1 MIKLML
7 NWKMLT
13 AILITI
19 TLMAFTKPTGN
30 KLCETTENFSP
41 NETAIPTLAD
51 DWVESTLAN
60 MSQDEKI
67 AQLMMVA
74 AYSTKG
80 KAHVKEV
87 KNLVERYQL
96 GGLIFFKGEPTKQV
110 EQTNLYQ
117 SVADVPLLI
126 AIDGEWGLSM
136 RLDSTVVYPRQ
147 LMLGA
152 VQNNQLIYEM
162 GAQVAKQCKR
172 MGIHVNF
179 APVVDVNNNS
189 NNPVI
194 NDRSFGED
202 KYNVAAKG
210 ISYMRGMQD
219 NGIMACAKH
228 FPGHGD
234 TDVDSHYDLP
244 IINHDINRL
253 RSIEFF
259 PFQELIRNGLQ
270 STMIAHLNIPA
281 LDATP
286 NQPSTLSKPIVTDL
300 LRTKMGFDGLVF
312 TDALNMKGV
321 TKYYAPGE
329 TEVKA
334 FMAGNDVLLFPTDV
348 AKAIVAMRSAIST
361 GKISEER
368 LNQSVRRVLKAKA
381 KLGLKKFTSLKTEN
395 LVADLNLISYDLLNR
410 KLAEEAITV
419 AENNKSIIPFK
430 NLDKLKIASINIGD
444 KANNIFQ
451 KTLRYYAP
459 IDNYH
464 LSKNSSTSDQ
474 QNLLNALKN
483 YNLVILSIHNMSRY
497 AHKNFG
503 LTASTISAVQQ
514 ISKQIETVL
523 VVNGSPYSLSKF
535 ENQNTVLCTYADN
548 ALNQQTAAMMLFGA
562 VGAKGALPV
571 TASPQFYFGKSI
583 KTEGGLRLKYTIP
596 EEVGLN
602 RFDLLKIDDIAEE
615 AIRTKA
621 TPGCVVLMAKDGKVV
636 FYKSYGHHTYK
647 KDELVHPADIYD
659 LASLTKVCATNL
671 SLMRL
676 EEDNVIN
683 TNNGIGNYLS
693 KVKNSNKASLKI
705 KDILIHESGLLSW
718 IPFYLNTLNE
728 DGKLTDDYSSNR
740 SGEFSIK
747 VADDMYMNRN
757 YITEMWDTI
766 KSSELLN
773 KGKYRYSDLG
783 YYMFKEM
790 VEEKT
795 NMPFEQFTSRQF
807 YQPLGLSTMGFNP
820 NSRFKKE
827 YIVPTEEDDYFRNQL
842 LHGYVHDMGAA
853 MLGGV
858 SGHAG
863 LFSNANDVAIMF
875 QMFLNKGVY
884 GGQRYF
890 QPYTIEKFTALQK
903 DDNRRGLGFDKPNL
917 EDLENSPCAEDATVD
932 VYGHTG
938 FTGTC
943 AWADPVHNT
952 VYVFLSNRVHPDMDN
967 KKLYK
972 NDIRTR
978 IHQVLYDAL
987 ENSGMKLP

>member
-1 MIKLML
+1 MKMML
-7 NWKMLT
+7 NWKLCT
-13 AILITI
+13 TLITAVV
-19 TLMAFTKPTGN
+19 LMAFTKPAGAVLLNNTELN
-30 KLCETTENFSP
+30 NNTLVEATTN
-41 NETAIPTLAD
+41 IDD
-51 DWVESTLAN
+51 DWVATTLAS

-74 AYSTKG
+74 AYSNKG
-80 KAHVKEV
+80 AAHVKEI

-96 GGLIFFKGEPTKQV
+96 GGLIFFKGDPTKQV

-117 SVADVPLLI
+117 SVAKTPLLI
-126 AIDGEWGLSM
+126 SIDGEWGLNM
-136 RLDSTVVYPRQ
+136 RLDSTVAYPRQ

-162 GAQVAKQCKR
+162 GKQVAKQCKR

-179 APVVDVNNNS
+179 APVVDVNNNP

-210 ISYMRGMQD
+210 ISYMRGMQE
-219 NGIMACAKH
+219 NGVMACAKH

-234 TDVDSHYDLP
+234 TDVDSHKDLP

-253 RSIEFF
+253 RDIEFF

-300 LRTKMGFDGLVF
+300 LRNEMGFDGLIF

-348 AKAIVAMRSAIST
+348 AKAIVAMRSAIT
-361 GKISEER
+361 YGHITEER
-368 LNQSVRRVLKAKA
+368 LNQSVRKILKAKA
-381 KLGLKKFTSLKTEN
+381 NLGIKKFTPLKTEN
-395 LVADLNLISYDLLNR
+395 LVADLNLIGYDLLNR
-410 KLAEEAITV
+410 KLAEEAITM
-419 AENNKSIIPFK
+419 AENNKNIIPFK

-444 KANNIFQ
+444 RANNIFQ

-459 IDNYH
+459 IDNYY
-464 LSKNSSTSDQ
+464 LSKNSTTADQ

-483 YNLVILSIHNMSRY
+483 YNMVILSIHEMSRY

-503 LTASTISAVQQ
+503 LTAATISAVQQ
-514 ISKQIETVL
+514 ISQQVETVL

-548 ALNQQTAAMMLFGA
+548 VLNQQTAAMMLFGA

-571 TASPQFYFGKSI
+571 TASPQYYFGKSI

-596 EEVGLN
+596 EEVGLS

-615 AIRTKA
+615 AISTKA

-647 KDELVHPADIYD
+647 KEEPVHPADIYD

-683 TNNGIGNYLS
+683 VNNGIGNYLS
-693 KVKNSNKASLKI
+693 KVKNTNKASLKI
-705 KDILIHESGLLSW
+705 KDIMLHEAGLVSW
-718 IPFYLNTLNE
+718 IPFYLNTIDE
-728 DGKLTDDYSSNR
+728 DGKLMGQYSKTR
-740 SGEFSIK
+740 KGEFSIK
-747 VADDMYMNRN
+747 VADEMYMNRN
-757 YITEMWDTI
+757 YITEMWDTL
-766 KSSELLN
+766 KTSELLN
-773 KGKYRYSDLG
+773 EGKYRYSDLG
-783 YYMFKEM
+783 YYLFKEL

-795 NMPFEQFTSRQF
+795 NMPFEQFTSKQF
-807 YQPLGLSTMGFNP
+807 YRPLGLSTMSFNP
-820 NSRFKKE
+820 TSRFKKE
-827 YIVPTEEDDYFRNQL
+827 YIVPTEKDDYFRNQL

-863 LFSNANDVAIMF
+863 LFSNANDVAILF
-875 QMFLNKGVY
+875 QMLLNKGVY

-903 DDNRRGLGFDKPNL
+903 KDNRRGLGFDKPNL

-943 AWADPVHNT
+943 AWADPIHNT
-952 VYVFLSNRVHPDMDN
+952 VYVFISNRVHPDMDN

-978 IHQVLYDAL
+978 IHQVMYDAL